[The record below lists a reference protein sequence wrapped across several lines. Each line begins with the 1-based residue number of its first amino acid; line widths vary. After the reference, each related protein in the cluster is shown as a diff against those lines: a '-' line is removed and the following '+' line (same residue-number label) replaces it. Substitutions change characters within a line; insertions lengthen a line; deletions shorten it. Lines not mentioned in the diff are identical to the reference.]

1 MPPLG
6 PPSPP
11 PGARTPQWG
20 GSTPEY
26 GPRTPPPSSEFL
38 INSTISRDWSLKSV
52 ENSLQPL
59 VPNEHVLEP
68 LPQPTQIVDLTR
80 QYDGRRSRPHR
91 RGSSSS
97 MSSEF
102 SDGSASITARP
113 KRNAGLEVNAKRRL
127 RNELEDEARLGSTPQ
142 LDIDSNT
149 QGLHDDATEGPKSE
163 LSKAKHTASSHIF
176 TCPSS
181 SPVGL

>member
-11 PGARTPQWG
+11 PGERTPPGGARTPQW
-20 GSTPEY
+20 

-52 ENSLQPL
+52 ENSLQPF
-59 VPNEHVLEP
+59 VPNEQLEP
-68 LPQPTQIVDLTR
+68 LPKPTQIVDLTR

-91 RGSSSS
+91 RGSSCS

-102 SDGSASITARP
+102 SNGSASITARS
-113 KRNAGLEVNAKRRL
+113 KRNAGLEVNAKRSL

-149 QGLHDDATEGPKSE
+149 QCLHDDASEGSKSE
-163 LSKAKHTASSHIF
+163 LSKAKHTASSHIY

-181 SPVGL
+181 SPVRL